1 MKTQVLITVTRILP
15 IMSCST
21 QTARQVGGLRKIT
34 STLAKIGLEAEFHRT
49 MITVTILSKMKLG
62 SNFPIGVIV
71 EVIAEVEAVA
81 EALSVEQ
88 GEIIT
93 QDLMTDTRPEHE
105 MNLTREAVTLGRRDI
120 ITRMISEVQ
129 GLQTM
134 MMKILRD
141 VIEGSIYNMMAFQ
154 IRG

>member
-1 MKTQVLITVTRILP
+1 M
-15 IMSCST
+15 
-21 QTARQVGGLRKIT
+21 
-34 STLAKIGLEAEFHRT
+34 
-49 MITVTILSKMKLG
+49 
-62 SNFPIGVIV
+62 IV